1 MSILAL
7 SESGAE
13 NNLVWIETSLLVK
26 CKHVLM
32 HMNGS
37 EVYSE
42 ASLRQP
48 SFNSKARLLSI

>member
-7 SESGAE
+7 SESEAG
-13 NNLVWIETSLLVK
+13 NNLVLIETSLLLK
-26 CKHVLM
+26 CKHVSM

-48 SFNSKARLLSI
+48 RFNSKARLLSI